1 MKEKWIKYQDVFYIV
16 VMLLY
21 PLTRINQGLSVIDTT
36 YSLSNFTYFDTMQGT
51 WMVATYLANVV
62 GYLLLQL
69 PFGNTMIGWNI
80 YTSLLISGMAVGTY
94 QVLKKVFPKWLV
106 FLTQMIAIGLCW
118 TPTTVLYHYLT
129 YFFFQFAVL
138 CLFQGIT
145 GNQKKRTGYFLAAG
159 VLLGVNLAVRM
170 PNVTHMLLIA

>member
-1 MKEKWIKYQDVFYIV
+1 MVTRKGGNGMKEKWIKYQDVFYIV

-94 QVLKKVFPKWLV
+94 QVLKKVFPKWQNI
-106 FLTQMIAIGLCW
+106 QM
-118 TPTTVLYHYLT
+118 
-129 YFFFQFAVL
+129 
-138 CLFQGIT
+138 
-145 GNQKKRTGYFLAAG
+145 
-159 VLLGVNLAVRM
+159 
-170 PNVTHMLLIA
+170 

>member
-1 MKEKWIKYQDVFYIV
+1 
-16 VMLLY
+16 
-21 PLTRINQGLSVIDTT
+21 
-36 YSLSNFTYFDTMQGT
+36 
-51 WMVATYLANVV
+51 
-62 GYLLLQL
+62 
-69 PFGNTMIGWNI
+69 
-80 YTSLLISGMAVGTY
+80 MAVGTY

-145 GNQKKRTGYFLAAG
+145 GDQKKRTGYFLAAG

-170 PNVTHMLLIA
+170 PNVTHMLLIVAVWYGCDTHVKDKKKFQSLPEAYGNMCIGICSRCNPSSCGNLYTVRY